1 MIRIFDYIFYRTY
14 IAYLKANESGQLIS
28 PLYLGLCLFFFFIP
42 LSSIIAD
49 MMRGDNALY
58 FKGVVAIYC
67 LVIFVPVYIRYM
79 RKGKTRELIGKFSNC
94 SLNRII
100 PTWCFFLVLPISVV
114 VGVTGTILVS
124 KYIVDPCGLTGIW
137 YPFFANLFGN

>member
-14 IAYLKANESGQLIS
+14 IAYLKANESGQSIS

-79 RKGKTRELIGKFSNC
+79 RKGKTRELIGKFLNC

-114 VGVTGTILVS
+114 VGVTGAILVS

>member
-1 MIRIFDYIFYRTY
+1 MIRIFDYIFYRIY
-14 IAYLKANESGQLIS
+14 IAYLKANESGQSIS

-100 PTWCFFLVLPISVV
+100 PT
-114 VGVTGTILVS
+114 
-124 KYIVDPCGLTGIW
+124 
-137 YPFFANLFGN
+137 